1 MDFTAVTRRSFL
13 GTSAGIVATIAASAV
28 THGAQANAPRASAGA
43 VYGRVGPKGIAPGML
58 SAPSRGEVI
67 LIDGTALEASH
78 AAGQQILAGK
88 SVLLSPDECGG
99 WSVLYA
105 EL

>member
-1 MDFTAVTRRSFL
+1 MDFTAITRRSFL
-13 GTSAGIVATIAASAV
+13 VTSAGIVATIAACAV
-28 THGAQANAPRASAGA
+28 THGAHANALRASTGS
-43 VYGRVGPKGIAPGML
+43 VYGRVGTKGIAPGTL

-78 AAGQQILAGK
+78 AAGQHILAGK
-88 SVLLSPDECGG
+88 SVLLSPDENGG
-99 WSVLYA
+99 CSVLYA